1 MTQRERLKLI
11 SISDV
16 ELTLIKQCL
25 SDYLTAAGLIA
36 YGKRDQLMAK
46 RMQGDFIKLRAILDK
61 AENKN

>member
-11 SISDV
+11 SIGDA

-36 YGKRDQLMAK
+36 YGKRDRLMAK
-46 RMQGDFIKLRAILDK
+46 RMQGDFIG
-61 AENKN
+61 